1 MTTQGITER
10 AHVAEQDQWNV
21 SSLFPSLK
29 EWEQEFSQT
38 IKTKQGPYWP
48 EIAIYK
54 GRLGESPET
63 LKNALEISNDMS
75 RKLTRLYTYAHLR
88 HDEDITNDTYKT
100 AYNKILAVLHDF
112 AQETSWLEPE
122 LLAIEEKA
130 LENLLKSPLL
140 AHYKFHIEKSVRIKK
155 HMLPPEGE
163 ELLAMAAKAMQSPH
177 KAFSAINDA
186 DFKFGTIQD
195 KTGKEHELTHGSYG
209 LFLREHDRTLRE
221 NAFKKLQGKYQSYE
235 NTLTELLNGEVQ
247 GHVFN
252 ANARH
257 YKSSLEAAL
266 FPKNI
271 DTAVYQSL
279 IKAVNDNLSHLH
291 RYIDLR
297 QQVLNVGPLHLYDM
311 YVPLMSAVNIR
322 MSYKDAEEIV
332 IESVAPLG
340 AEYQN
345 LLRKG
350 LKDQRWVDRFENKNK
365 RSGAYSS
372 GCYDSMPF
380 ILMNYREL
388 LRDVFTLAHEAG
400 HSMHSLYSHTHQP
413 YHYGDYPIFLAE
425 VASTFNEELLMRL
438 MLERAKTKEERIFL
452 INEKIEDIRGTLFRQ
467 TMFAEFELWL
477 HQTAEKNIPLT
488 PKLLNDAYSDLNRR
502 YFGPNVVIDSEAEV
516 EWARIPHFYY
526 NFYVFQYA
534 TGISAALALAE
545 RVCKGG
551 AAEREDY
558 LSFLKAGCSRY
569 PIDILE
575 RAGVDMRSPK
585 PVASA
590 IAKFGSLVDQL
601 GHELG
606 LPSVKKEVGLKT

>member
-1 MTTQGITER
+1 MTTQELADR
-10 AHVAEQDQWNV
+10 SHVAEQDQWNV
-21 SSLFPSLK
+21 SSIYHSPK
-29 EWEQEFSQT
+29 EWETEFANLMKDKDSPPW
-38 IKTKQGPYWP
+38 K
-48 EIAIYK
+48 ELLSFK

-63 LKNALEISNDMS
+63 LKQLLEASNDLS
-75 RKLTRLYTYAHLR
+75 RKLTKLYTYAHLR
-88 HDEDITNDTYKT
+88 HDEDITNDTHKT
-100 AYNKILAVLHDF
+100 AYNRILAVFHDF
-112 AQETSWLEPE
+112 AEATSWIEPE
-122 LLAIEEKA
+122 LLAIDQQA
-130 LENLLKSPLL
+130 LDTLLQSPLL
-140 AHYKFHIEKSVRIKK
+140 SPYKFHIEKCVRVKK
-155 HMLPPEGE
+155 HMLPPEE
-163 ELLAMAAKAMQSPH
+163 EKLLAMAAKAMQSPH

-186 DFKFGTIQD
+186 DFNFGTIVD
-195 KTGKEHELTHGSYG
+195 KAGKEHQLTHGSYG

-221 NAFKKLQGKYQSYE
+221 NAFKTLQGKYLSYE
-235 NTLTELLNGEVQ
+235 NTLTELLNGQVQ
-247 GHVFN
+247 SHIFN
-252 ANARH
+252 AKARN
-257 YKSSLEAAL
+257 YESSLDAAL

-271 DTAVYQSL
+271 DTSVYHSL
-279 IKAVNDNLSHLH
+279 VTAVNDNLHHLH
-291 RYIDLR
+291 RYMDLR
-297 QQVLNVGPLHLYDM
+297 EQVLNTGPLHLYDM
-311 YVPLMSAVNIR
+311 YVPLISAINIR
-322 MSYKDAEEIV
+322 MNYKDAEEVV

-438 MLERAKTKEERIFL
+438 MLERAKSKEEKIFL

-477 HQTAEKNIPLT
+477 HETAEKNIPLT
-488 PKLLNDAYSDLNRR
+488 PKLLNEAYRDLNRR
-502 YFGPNVVIDSEAEV
+502 YFGPNVIIDKEAEI

-551 AAEREDY
+551 AKEQEDY

-575 RAGVDMRSPK
+575 KAGVDMRSPA

-590 IAKFGSLVDQL
+590 IKKFGSLVDLL
-601 GHELG
+601 GQELG
-606 LPSVKKEVGLKT
+606 ITTTANQKISN

>member
-1 MTTQGITER
+1 MTTQQLTDR
-10 AHVAEQDQWNV
+10 SHVAEQDQWDV
-21 SSLFPSLK
+21 SSIYPSPK
-29 EWEQEFSQT
+29 EWEAEFSSL
-38 IKTKQGPYWP
+38 INDKNSPPWEKLSSF
-48 EIAIYK
+48 K

-63 LKNALEISNDMS
+63 LKQLLEISNNLG
-75 RKLTRLYTYAHLR
+75 RKLTKLYTYAHLR
-88 HDEDITNDTYKT
+88 HDEDITNDAHKT
-100 AYNKILAVLHDF
+100 AYNRILAVLHDF
-112 AQETSWLEPE
+112 AEATSWIEPE
-122 LLAIEEKA
+122 LLAIDQNTLDK
-130 LENLLKSPLL
+130 LIQSPTL
-140 AHYKFHIEKSVRIKK
+140 ADYKFHIEKCVRVKK
-155 HMLPPEGE
+155 HMLSPEE
-163 ELLAMAAKAMQSPH
+163 EKLVAMAAKAMQSPH

-186 DFKFGTIQD
+186 DFKFGTIID
-195 KTGKEHELTHGSYG
+195 KTGKEHQLTHGSYG

-221 NAFKKLQGKYQSYE
+221 NAFKTLQGKYLSYE
-235 NTLTELLNGEVQ
+235 NTLTELLNGQVQ
-247 GHVFN
+247 EHIFN
-252 ANARH
+252 AKARH
-257 YKSSLEAAL
+257 YESSLDAAL

-271 DTAVYQSL
+271 DTSVYHSL
-279 IKAVNDNLSHLH
+279 ITAVNDNLHHLH

-297 QQVLNVGPLHLYDM
+297 EQVLNTGPLHLYDM
-311 YVPLMSAVNIR
+311 YVPLISAINIR
-322 MSYKDAEEIV
+322 MNYKDAEEIV

-438 MLERAKTKEERIFL
+438 MLERAKSKEERIFL

-477 HQTAEKNIPLT
+477 HETAEKNIPLT
-488 PKLLNDAYSDLNRR
+488 PKLLSEAYRDLNRR
-502 YFGPNVVIDSEAEV
+502 YFGPNVIIDKEAEI

-551 AAEREDY
+551 TKERDDY

-575 RAGVDMRSPK
+575 RAGVNMRSPA

-590 IAKFGSLVDQL
+590 IKKFGSLVDLL
-601 GHELG
+601 GQELG
-606 LPSVKKEVGLKT
+606 LPTPTKV

>member
-1 MTTQGITER
+1 MTTQTLAER
-10 AHVAEQDQWNV
+10 DHVTEQDQWNV
-21 SSLFPSLK
+21 ASIYPSLK
-29 EWEQEFSQT
+29 EWETEFSQLMKE
-38 IKTKQGPYWP
+38 KTAPHWP
-48 EIAIYK
+48 EIAAFK
-54 GRLGESPET
+54 GRLAESPET
-63 LKNALEISNDMS
+63 LKQALDITHELS
-75 RKLTRLYTYAHLR
+75 RKLSKLYTYAHLR
-88 HDEDITNDTYKT
+88 HDENITNDTHKT
-100 AYNKILAVLHDF
+100 AYNKILAILHDF
-112 AQETSWLEPE
+112 AQETSWIEPE
-122 LLAIEEKA
+122 LLAIDQNTLDALIKA
-130 LENLLKSPLL
+130 PIL
-140 AHYKFHIEKSVRIKK
+140 APYQFHIEKCVRIKK

-163 ELLAMAAKAMQSPH
+163 ELLARAAKAMQSPH

-186 DFKFGTIQD
+186 DFKFGTVKD

-221 NAFKKLQGKYQSYE
+221 NAYKTLQGKYLSYE

-247 GHVFN
+247 SHIFN
-252 ANARH
+252 AQARN

-271 DTAVYQSL
+271 DLSVYHSL
-279 IKAVNDNLSHLH
+279 IKAVNDNLHHLH
-291 RYIDLR
+291 RYVDLR
-297 QQVLNVGPLHLYDM
+297 EKVLNVGPLHLYDM
-311 YVPLMSAVNIR
+311 YVPLISAVNIR
-322 MSYKDAEEIV
+322 MSYKEAEEIV

-345 LLRKG
+345 LLHKG
-350 LKDQRWVDRFENKNK
+350 LKDHRWVDRYENKNK

-372 GCYDSMPF
+372 GSYDTMPF

-400 HSMHSLYSHTHQP
+400 HSMHSLFSHTHQP
-413 YHYGDYPIFLAE
+413 YQYGDYPIFLAE

-438 MLERAKTKEERIFL
+438 MLERAKSKEERIFL

-477 HQTAEKNIPLT
+477 HETAEKNIPLT
-488 PKLLNDAYSDLNRR
+488 PKLLSDAFRDLNRR
-502 YFGPNVVIDSEAEV
+502 YFGPKVVIDKESEI

-545 RVCKGG
+545 RVCQGG
-551 AAEREDY
+551 AKEREEY
-558 LSFLKAGCSRY
+558 LSFLKAGSSRY
-569 PIDILE
+569 PIDILD

-601 GHELG
+601 
-606 LPSVKKEVGLKT
+606 KKELEL